1 LTSITTYVAIPDTM
15 TIILPALAVAFAAFC
30 VWLAVRIF
38 NRRERWAKRTTVAVV
53 AALPILYLASFGP
66 ACWWMAKTVPEF
78 PGGPRVGSNA
88 AYVPKAYWPVGWAV
102 ERYPSIRPMIA
113 GYSRL
118 FGARTAVL
126 VPIKGTGAEG
136 TILWLQPQ

>member
-1 LTSITTYVAIPDTM
+1 MELSRPLAALAAM
-15 TIILPALAVAFAAFC
+15 TILLPVLAAAFGAFC
-30 VWLAVRIF
+30 VWLVVRII
-38 NRRERWAKRTTVAVV
+38 NRRDRCAKWTLAGVIVG
-53 AALPILYLASFGP
+53 LPMLYVGSFGP
-66 ACWWMAKTVPEF
+66 ACWWMAEKVPEF

-88 AYVPKAYWPVGWAV
+88 AYLSKAYWPIGWAV
-102 ERYPSIRPMIA
+102 EQNPSLRPMIA
-113 GYSRL
+113 RYSRL